1 MLPVVA
7 GDAETTRRIV
17 HYSVLLVAFT
27 LVPVALGFGPV
38 YLVAAAALGG
48 VFLVLALRLRRRPT
62 ARPAALL
69 FHYSLLYLALLFA
82 AAALDSMLV

>member
-17 HYSVLLVAFT
+17 RYSVLLVAFS
-27 LVPVALGFGPV
+27 LVPVGLGFGSL
-38 YLVAAAALGG
+38 YLGAAGALGG
-48 VFLVLALRLRRRPT
+48 VFLALALRLRRRPA
-62 ARPAALL
+62 ARPAAVL

-82 AAALDSMLV
+82 AAALDAVLV